1 LTSPVSTMLVPLGQ
15 ANVSYG
21 PPSTIARFTW
31 YPLAPTDACQES
43 ETCASPATAVR
54 PAGGAK
60 LISRVVDA
68 VWLIVPLAPV
78 IVSDNA

>member
-1 LTSPVSTMLVPLGQ
+1 MTSPVSTMVVPLGQ

-31 YPLAPTDACQES
+31 YLFAPTDAGQES
-43 ETCASPATAVR
+43 ETCASPAVAVR

-68 VWLIVPLAPV
+68 VWLIVPLVPV
-78 IVSDNA
+78 IVSESA

>member
-21 PPSTIARFTW
+21 PPSTSDRFTW
-31 YPLAPTDACQES
+31 YPFAPTDAGQES
-43 ETCASPATAVR
+43 ETCPSPAMAVR

-60 LISRVVDA
+60 LTSRVVDA
-68 VWLIVPLAPV
+68 VWLIVPLVPV
-78 IVSDNA
+78 IVSDSA

>member
-31 YPLAPTDACQES
+31 YPLAPIDAGHES
-43 ETCASPATAVR
+43 ETCASPAVAVR

-68 VWLIVPLAPV
+68 VWLIVPLVPV